1 MREYRGISI
10 VAIFVAIFASATAF
24 PSVCMG
30 QETSDPPVENRTD
43 AEGCTDLAAFPK
55 LPTSTILSCRSSESA
70 EMTFPLKPDDQGRA
84 RDKVVRGAFE
94 YRDYQIEDA
103 SQQEQAY
110 ANLLQLLPMAG
121 FTIKYADSPSKITAR
136 SENAWILVSV
146 SGELYSVT
154 LLQPAQE
161 AWTQATNEKGI
172 AEQIAAHSRV
182 AIYGLQFSPDN
193 KHILRQNSAILEEV
207 FKYLKDNPSVSVI
220 VESHK
225 MSASGNAHDDE
236 KITNQRASTV
246 VSWLQ
251 NSGIEAAR
259 LRPEG
264 LGRSKA
270 LNENDTTAEIEQNER
285 IELVKAG
292 S

>member
-1 MREYRGISI
+1 MRKYRGIPI
-10 VAIFVAIFASATAF
+10 VTAFASIFAFAVAS
-24 PSVCMG
+24 PSVCTA
-30 QETSDPPVENRTD
+30 QETPDPPAENRTD

-55 LPTSTILSCRSSESA
+55 LPTSIILSCRSSESA
-70 EMTFPLKPDDQGRA
+70 EMAFPLKPDDQGRA
-84 RDKVVRGAFE
+84 RDKVVHGAFE

-110 ANLLQLLPMAG
+110 ANLLQLLPMSG
-121 FTIKYADSPSKITAR
+121 FTIKYADSPTKITAR

-146 SGELYSVT
+146 SGELYSVA

-161 AWTQATNEKGI
+161 AWAQATNEKEI

-182 AIYGLQFSPDN
+182 AIYGVQFSPDN

-236 KITNQRASTV
+236 EITKQRASTV

-270 LNENDTTAEIEQNER
+270 LNENDTTTEIEQNER

>member
-1 MREYRGISI
+1 MRKYRDISM
-10 VAIFVAIFASATAF
+10 VATFAAIFACAIASPSICTA
-24 PSVCMG
+24 

-55 LPTSTILSCRSSESA
+55 LPTSIILSCRSSESA

-84 RDKVVRGAFE
+84 RDKVVQGAFE

-110 ANLLQLLPMAG
+110 ANLLQLLPMSG
-121 FTIKYADSPSKITAR
+121 FAIKYADSSSKITAR

-154 LLQPAQE
+154 LLQPAHQ
-161 AWTQATNEKGI
+161 AWPQVTDEKEI

-182 AIYGLQFSPDN
+182 AIYGIQFSKDN
-193 KHILRQNSAILEEV
+193 KFILQQNSKVLEEV
-207 FKYLKDNPSVSVI
+207 FKYLHDNPAVSVI

-225 MSASGNAHDDE
+225 MSASGDVHSDE
-236 KITNQRASTV
+236 EITNQRASTV
-246 VSWLQ
+246 VGWLQ
-251 NSGIEAAR
+251 GHGIAAAR
-259 LRPEG
+259 LKPRG

-285 IELVKAG
+285 IELLRTG

>member
-1 MREYRGISI
+1 MRKHRGI
-10 VAIFVAIFASATAF
+10 FMVAIFAAIF
-24 PSVCMG
+24 VCAIASPPLCMA
-30 QETSDPPVENRTD
+30 QETSDAPAENRTD

-55 LPTSTILSCRSSESA
+55 LPTSIILSCRSSESA
-70 EMTFPLKPDDQGRA
+70 EMTFPLKPDNQGRA
-84 RDKVVRGAFE
+84 RDKVVHGAFE

-110 ANLLQLLPMAG
+110 ANLLQLLPMSG

-136 SENAWILVSV
+136 SENAWILASV

-154 LLQPAQE
+154 LLQPAPE
-161 AWTQATNEKGI
+161 ALTHVTDEKEI

-182 AIYGLQFSPDN
+182 AIYGIQFSKDN
-193 KHILRQNSAILEEV
+193 KFTLQQNSRILEEV
-207 FKYLKDNPSVSVI
+207 FKYLKDNPAVSVI

-225 MSASGNAHDDE
+225 MSASGDAQGDE
-236 KITNQRASTV
+236 EITNQRAGTV
-246 VSWLQ
+246 VAWLQ
-251 NSGIEAAR
+251 GHGIAAAR
-259 LRPEG
+259 LKPKG
-264 LGRSKA
+264 LGRSMA

>member
-1 MREYRGISI
+1 MRKHRGISI
-10 VAIFVAIFASATAF
+10 VATFAAIFAFALASPA
-24 PSVCMG
+24 VCTG
-30 QETSDPPVENRTD
+30 QETADPPVENRSD
-43 AEGCTDLAAFPK
+43 AEGCADLAAFPK
-55 LPTSTILSCRSSESA
+55 LPTSIILSCRSSESA

-84 RDKVVRGAFE
+84 RDRVVHGAFE

-110 ANLLQLLPMAG
+110 ANLLQLLPMSG
-121 FTIKYADSPSKITAR
+121 FTIKYADSSSKITAR

-161 AWTQATNEKGI
+161 AWPQVTDEKEI

-182 AIYGLQFSPDN
+182 VIYGIQFSGDN
-193 KHILRQNSAILEEV
+193 KFILQQNSRILEEV
-207 FKYLKDNPSVSVI
+207 FKYLKDNPAVSVI

-225 MSASGNAHDDE
+225 MSAGGDAHGDE
-236 KITNQRASTV
+236 EITGQRASTV
-246 VSWLQ
+246 VGWLQ
-251 NSGIEAAR
+251 GHGIAAAR
-259 LRPEG
+259 LRPKG

-270 LNENDTTAEIEQNER
+270 LNENDTTTEIEQNER
-285 IELVKAG
+285 IELVKTG

>member
-1 MREYRGISI
+1 MS
-10 VAIFVAIFASATAF
+10 
-24 PSVCMG
+24 
-30 QETSDPPVENRTD
+30 
-43 AEGCTDLAAFPK
+43 
-55 LPTSTILSCRSSESA
+55 
-70 EMTFPLKPDDQGRA
+70 
-84 RDKVVRGAFE
+84 
-94 YRDYQIEDA
+94 
-103 SQQEQAY
+103 
-110 ANLLQLLPMAG
+110 G
-121 FTIKYADSPSKITAR
+121 FTIKYADSSSKITAR

-161 AWTQATNEKGI
+161 AWTQVTDEKEI

-182 AIYGLQFSPDN
+182 AIYGIHFSKDN
-193 KHILRQNSAILEEV
+193 KFIAQQNSKILEEV
-207 FKYLKDNPSVSVI
+207 FKYLKDNPAVSVI

-225 MSASGNAHDDE
+225 MSASGNTHDDE
-236 KITNQRASTV
+236 EITKQRASTV

-270 LNENDTTAEIEQNER
+270 LNENDTTTEIEQNER

>member
-1 MREYRGISI
+1 MRKYRGISI
-10 VAIFVAIFASATAF
+10 VATFAALFACVIASPSACIA
-24 PSVCMG
+24 
-30 QETSDPPVENRTD
+30 QETSDPPAENRTD

-55 LPTSTILSCRSSESA
+55 LPTSIILSCRSAESA

-84 RDKVVRGAFE
+84 RDKVVHGAFE

-110 ANLLQLLPMAG
+110 ANLLQLLPMSG
-121 FTIKYADSPSKITAR
+121 FTIKYADSPTKITAR

-146 SGELYSVT
+146 SGEIYSVT
-154 LLQPAQE
+154 LLQPASE
-161 AWTQATNEKGI
+161 AWTQATNEKEI

-193 KHILRQNSAILEEV
+193 KHVLRQNSAILEEV
-207 FKYLKDNPSVSVI
+207 FKYLKDNPTVSVI

-236 KITNQRASTV
+236 EITNQRASTV

-259 LRPEG
+259 LRHEG